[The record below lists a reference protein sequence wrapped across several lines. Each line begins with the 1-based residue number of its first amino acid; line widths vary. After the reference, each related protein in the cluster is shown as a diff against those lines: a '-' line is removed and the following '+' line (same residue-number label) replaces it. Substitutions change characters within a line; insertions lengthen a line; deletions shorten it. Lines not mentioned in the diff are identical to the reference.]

1 MRNIVNGLV
10 KLAANFVSRKAYNFA
25 ANLGLNILGLSAR
38 KYVQNL
44 QTLDGY
50 VFRILQHFATKL
62 CNFARY

>member
-10 KLAANFVSRKAYNFA
+10 KLANFVSRKAYNFA
-25 ANLGLNILGLSAR
+25 AYLGLNILGLSAR
-38 KYVQNL
+38 KHVQNL

-62 CNFARY
+62 CNFAQY